1 MDGQQEEKNHPGDR
15 VTYQVEESRSGKTC
29 QAFCPEL
36 VILGFGDT
44 PEMAKESLRAEVGSY
59 LEDCDELGILDEVL
73 IEAGFYDDGECW
85 ISNLVTPVQDPKIR
99 FFGGAQGLAELFNPE
114 P

>member
-1 MDGQQEEKNHPGDR
+1 MGRQQEEKNNPGDR
-15 VTYQVEESRSGKTC
+15 VIYQVEESQSGKTF

-44 PEMAKESLRAEVGSY
+44 PGKAKESLRAEVGSY

-73 IEAGFYDDGECW
+73 IEAGFYDDGERW
-85 ISNLVTPVQDPKIR
+85 ISNLVTPVKDPKIR
-99 FFGGAQGLAELFNPE
+99 FFGGAQGLAELFNSE